1 MVILLAIGVN
11 LPPVQTYLS
20 QQAALILSEKLDT
33 KVSVRHLRF
42 HLFNAAHLEGLFIA
56 DQHNDT
62 LFYAGDLQFRM
73 TDWFFGTK
81 TKTIHYIGLTDA
93 KVYLHRFKN
102 KDEWNYSFLENLFGG
117 NASSNT
123 KNTGPEIQLALE
135 KIDANRAHFYWK
147 DEWVGTD
154 YEAGI
159 GQMTLKAKDIDWRK
173 RQIHLSSL
181 TGDKLLFGILQYT
194 GGRPPRK
201 RVAHQ
206 AVSDTTAFNP
216 GKWQISL
223 DKLDISESRFYL
235 EYPEESTPQGLFD
248 EDHLNITGIQ
258 TSIKN
263 IKIIGDTI
271 SGHVSSLSAKERCGL
286 SVRNM
291 RADISVSPVLSEC
304 RNLYLQT
311 GNSTVT
317 DYYAMHYNHFPD
329 FLDYIDKVKMVGHLK
344 NSEIGLQDIV
354 YFAPELSRLKDLS
367 VQVSGQGSGTVARL
381 SGQNL
386 SLNDGFSQLTGSLI
400 INGLPDIE
408 ETFIDF
414 RNVHLLSSGAAALFY
429 APELKTQN
437 AVHLE
442 SLSSIDFSGNY
453 TGYIRNFVAYGNIQ
467 TNLGN
472 VEADLNMKLPEN
484 DKAAYSGHLRIQDFA
499 TGVLLNQQAIG
510 KTSFSMDVS
519 GKGFNPHTLS
529 ANVAG
534 VISSINFNRYNYQNI
549 KIDGTFNQQKFNGAL
564 SINDP
569 NAVFDFDGNI
579 DLSKESPSY
588 HFTAI
593 VNKLQLQ
600 PLNFSADTINLTAG
614 LQLDMSG
621 NNLDNLTGTANISH
635 INLLKNGKLLDVQ
648 NLSLSSAISANGS
661 HKIQI
666 STNQAAAT
674 IDGHFYPSDLW
685 TSTKLFLS
693 YYLPEYMLPP
703 DHFGRSRYFNFHIQA
718 GDISDL
724 LSLVNPGIQLKGSA
738 NISGNVNLESQSL
751 SLNGAISKLSYG
763 NIVAENTAISGIGDF
778 SGLHLNLEAQNIHGD
793 NEMLISDYDL
803 TAHLFRDTAKFQ
815 IQTTS
820 PSSLDKAVLNGQAIA
835 HQDSIYLQLTPSMF
849 NFNNKTWH
857 IGSGNQLVFAQKFIS
872 IQNLKMQSGQQSIE
886 INPADE
892 HLKGNNALLR
902 LKKIDLAPLNNFINL
917 YGHRIDGQLN
927 GTIYAH
933 ALLDTSRF
941 DFDLSC
947 SDVRFQ
953 QDTIG
958 TVNLKG
964 YYQTQQQKLTL
975 TKGSGIQ
982 YQGASIGLSGSIDH
996 HGKTPNLNGTILLEH
1011 AHLSWLS
1018 PVLEG
1023 YVSHLTGT
1031 ANGLINFSGNALSP
1045 QTQGHI
1051 TLQNAVLSPDI
1062 TGVVYR
1068 IPEGE
1073 FRISNT
1079 HISLDTMQVYDLD
1092 GNYGNLSGT
1101 ITHKGLRDF
1110 YFGLRLS
1117 SDRLKVLHQ
1126 NQYQNNIFYGNV
1138 NAKVNT
1144 TVRGYWDNLTVRVI
1158 ATPVSNSSLFITVDN
1173 SSDLGSYRYI
1183 RFKQKGQQSGINDIH
1198 YHNKYNFILDAVI
1211 TPDLQTTLILD
1222 PESGDQIWSKGNGNI
1237 ILEIPSE
1244 GDMKMNGSYVIQD
1257 GTYNFS
1263 FQHLQILNYKRQF
1276 EINPNSAIKWNGG
1289 LSNADLDVTAH
1300 TTVKARLYDLI
1311 ADEVNRRSLSG
1322 SGADPEIRDAQI
1334 RQNINVLMNMKGSL
1348 EKPELNFKI
1357 QLAESHSIGTYAY
1370 QKLQRINTDEKQTL
1384 IQVSSLLLLGQFVP
1398 PEGINNSA
1406 ISSGTINNMSEL
1418 FSSAASSQITNFA
1431 NKLLG
1436 MKDLSVGVKYKNY
1449 SLSDQSNTLTSLSYF
1464 NRNEAEVNL
1473 RKNFLND
1480 RLVVEVGGIYDWGA
1494 VSSGGSNYSANLA
1507 GDFRIQYLLTPDGR
1521 VRFSIF
1527 RTSDYDPLYSLK
1539 AIGRQGVNLSY
1550 RKSFNTLSDFFSS
1563 RYRQPLA
1570 NNSNRQKAVPKPTIQ
1585 TPADPIR
1592 QKLILEAQK
1601 DSSATRQDS
1610 IKVLPNKQSAH

>member
-1 MVILLAIGVN
+1 MLLAIGIN
-11 LPPVQTYLS
+11 LSPVQNYLS
-20 QQAALILSEKLDT
+20 QQAAQILSKKLDT
-33 KVSVRHLRF
+33 KVTVGHLRF

-62 LFYAGDLQFRM
+62 LLYAGDVQFRM
-73 TDWFFGTK
+73 TDWFFGAR

-93 KVYLHRFKN
+93 NVYLHRFKN
-102 KDEWNYSFLENLFGG
+102 KDEWNYAFLEKAFGSSAG
-117 NASSNT
+117 NKSQ
-123 KNTGPEIQLALE
+123 GPGPKIQLELE
-135 KIDANRAHFYWK
+135 KIDFNRVHFYWK

-159 GQMTLKAKDIDWRK
+159 GQLTLKAKTIDWK
-173 RQIHLSSL
+173 KKEIHLASL

-201 RVAHQ
+201 RILHETVI
-206 AVSDTTAFNP
+206 DTTAFNP
-216 GKWQISL
+216 EKWQISL
-223 DKLDISESRFYL
+223 DKLEIAHSRFYL
-235 EYPEESTPQGLFD
+235 EYPEETVPKGLFD
-248 EDHLNITGIQ
+248 EDHLNITGIK
-258 TSIKN
+258 TTLKN

-271 SGHVSSLSAKERCGL
+271 SGHVSSLAARERCGL
-286 SVRNM
+286 AIREM
-291 RADISVSPVLSEC
+291 RADVSVSPVLSEC

-317 DYYAMHYNHFPD
+317 DYYAMHYRRFPD
-329 FLDYIDKVKMVGHLK
+329 FLDYIDKVKMSGRLK
-344 NSEIGLQDIV
+344 NSEIGIQDIV

-386 SLNDGFSQLTGSLI
+386 SLNDGFSTLAGSLVM
-400 INGLPDIE
+400 NGLPDIK

-414 RNVHLLSSGAAALFY
+414 RNVRLHSSGAAALFY
-429 APELKTQN
+429 APELKAQN

-442 SLSSIDFSGNY
+442 TLKSIDFSGNY

-472 VEADLNMKLPEN
+472 VEADLNMKLPEQ
-484 DKAAYSGHLRIQDFA
+484 DKASYSGHLRIQDFA
-499 TGVLLNQQAIG
+499 TGILLNQQAIG
-510 KTSFSMDVS
+510 KASFSMDIS

-529 ANVAG
+529 AKVSGA
-534 VISSINFNRYNYQNI
+534 ISAINFNQYNYQNI
-549 KIDGTFNQQKFNGAL
+549 TIDGTFDQQKFNGAL

-569 NAVFDFDGNI
+569 HAVFEFDGNI
-579 DLSKESPSY
+579 DLSKENPSY
-588 HFTAI
+588 HFSAI

-600 PLNFSADTINLTAG
+600 PLNFSSDTINLTAG
-614 LQLDMSG
+614 FQLDMSG
-621 NNLDNLTGTANISH
+621 NDPDNLTGTANISH
-635 INLLKNGKLLDVQ
+635 VDLVRNGKPLDVQ
-648 NLSLSSAISANGS
+648 NLSLSSTIAADGS
-661 HKIQI
+661 HQIQI
-666 STNQAAAT
+666 NTNQASAMVE
-674 IDGHFYPSDLW
+674 GHFYPSDLW
-685 TSTKLFLS
+685 ASTKLFLS
-693 YYLPEYMLPP
+693 YYLPEYILPP
-703 DHFGRSRYFNFHIQA
+703 DHFGRSRYFNFHVQA

-724 LSLVNPGIQLKGSA
+724 LSLINPGIQLRGSA
-738 NISGNVNLESQSL
+738 NISGKVNLENQSL
-751 SLNGAISKLSYG
+751 ILNGAISKLSYG
-763 NIVAENTAISGIGDF
+763 NIVAESTAISGIGDF

-793 NEMLISDYDL
+793 DETLISDYNL
-803 TAHLFRDTAKFQ
+803 TVHLFRDTAKFQ

-820 PSSLDKAVLNGQAIA
+820 PSSFDKAILNGQAFA
-835 HQDSIYLQLTPSMF
+835 RQDSIYLRLTPSMF

-857 IGSGNQLVFAQKFIS
+857 IGSGNQFVFAPKFIS

-892 HLKGNNALLR
+892 HLSGNNALLR
-902 LKKIDLAPLNNFINL
+902 LQNIDLAPLNNFIDL
-917 YGHRIDGQLN
+917 YGNRIDGQLN
-927 GTIYAH
+927 GKIYAH
-933 ALLDTSRF
+933 ALLDTGRF
-941 DFDLSC
+941 DFELS
-947 SDVRFQ
+947 SSHVRFR
-953 QDTIG
+953 QDTLG

-964 YYQTQQQKLTL
+964 FYQAKQQKLTL

-982 YQGASIGLSGSIDH
+982 YQGAFIALAGSLEYR
-996 HGKTPNLNGTILLEH
+996 GKTPTLNGKVFLDH
-1011 AHLSWLS
+1011 ARLSWLS
-1018 PVLEG
+1018 PVLDG

-1031 ANGLINFSGNALSP
+1031 TSGVINFSGNALSP
-1045 QTQGHI
+1045 QTAGEL
-1051 TLQNAVLSPDI
+1051 TLENAVMSPDI

-1068 IPEGE
+1068 IPEGQIH
-1073 FRISNT
+1073 ISNT
-1079 HISLDTMQVYDLD
+1079 KITLDTMQVYDQE

-1101 ITHKGLRDF
+1101 ITHNGLRDF

-1126 NQYQNNIFYGNV
+1126 NQYQNNIFYGDV
-1138 NAKVNT
+1138 NAKVST

-1183 RFKQKGQQSGINDIH
+1183 SFKQKGQHTGLNDIH

-1211 TPDLQTTLILD
+1211 TPDLETTLILD

-1244 GDMKMNGSYVIQD
+1244 GDMKMNGSYVIQE
-1257 GTYNFS
+1257 GSYNFS

-1276 EINPNSAIKWNGG
+1276 EIDANSAIKWNGG
-1289 LSNADLDVTAH
+1289 LSNADLDVSAH
-1300 TTVKARLYDLI
+1300 TIVKARLYDLI
-1311 ADEVNRRSLSG
+1311 ADEVNRLSLSG
-1322 SGADPEIRDAQI
+1322 SGSDPEIRDAQI

-1357 QLAESHSIGTYAY
+1357 QLAESHSLGTYAY

-1418 FSSAASSQITNFA
+1418 VSSAASSQITNFA

-1449 SLSDQSNTLTSLSYF
+1449 SLSDQNNTLASLNYF

-1494 VSSGGSNYSANLA
+1494 VSSAGSNYSANLA

-1550 RKSFNTLSDFFSS
+1550 RKSFNTLNDFFTGWRRRES
-1563 RYRQPLA
+1563 
-1570 NNSNRQKAVPKPTIQ
+1570 NSNNQPKGEPKPAGK

-1601 DSSATRQDS
+1601 DSSA
-1610 IKVLPNKQSAH
+1610 VKQRRVKMHQKTEKAP